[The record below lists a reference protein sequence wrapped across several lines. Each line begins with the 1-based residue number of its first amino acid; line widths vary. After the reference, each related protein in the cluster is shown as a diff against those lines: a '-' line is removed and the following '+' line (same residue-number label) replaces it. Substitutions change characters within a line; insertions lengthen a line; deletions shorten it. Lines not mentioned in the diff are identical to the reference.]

1 MINPPRKR
9 IILIHL
15 SNFSMILQMPKQHLQ
30 VPVQTFQQPEIPLAN
45 LDILGVVSFCV
56 VEVLR
61 ASWALGVVSLGCVL
75 EELLASWLLGV
86 VSLGWVLE
94 ELLTS
99 WLTGILT
106 TTDTH
111 SFNDQRDN
119 AGFD

>member
-1 MINPPRKR
+1 M
-9 IILIHL
+9 
-15 SNFSMILQMPKQHLQ
+15 QH
-30 VPVQTFQQPEIPLAN
+30 FQQPEIRLED
-45 LDILGVVSFCV
+45 LDFLGMESFCV

-61 ASWALGVVSLGCVL
+61 ASCVLGVVSFDCVP

-86 VSLGWVLE
+86 VSLGCVLE

-99 WLTGILT
+99 WLTDILT
-106 TTDTH
+106 STDTH